1 MALTSRVWGAGKL
14 LVLLAAL
21 GATYLLSAFLAVRMS
36 VRASEVTV
44 PDLAGRSVNDASAKL
59 EDLGLTLRVD
69 ENRRTDQKIPAGS
82 VVQQDPTPGSHV
94 RRQRSIHVWVS
105 QGEEVIVVPSL
116 VGDSERSAAVRLA
129 QGGLKLAGTAEVRS
143 HDYAPDAV
151 IAQDPAPGTHG
162 ATVALLVNRGVRGV
176 SYVMPDLIGVN
187 GDRAGEILR
196 GHGFR
201 VAVVASNPYPGVA
214 AGIVLRQSPQGGFRI
229 APGEPISLEVS
240 R

>member
-44 PDLAGRSVNDASAKL
+44 PDLTGRSVNDASARL

-69 ENRRTDQKIPAGS
+69 ENRRTDPKIAAGS

-105 QGEEVIVVPSL
+105 QGEA
-116 VGDSERSAAVRLA
+116 GHRRALA
-129 QGGLKLAGTAEVRS
+129 R
-143 HDYAPDAV
+143 
-151 IAQDPAPGTHG
+151 
-162 ATVALLVNRGVRGV
+162 RRF
-176 SYVMPDLIGVN
+176 
-187 GDRAGEILR
+187 RA
-196 GHGFR
+196 
-201 VAVVASNPYPGVA
+201 
-214 AGIVLRQSPQGGFRI
+214 
-229 APGEPISLEVS
+229 
-240 R
+240 